1 MEKVNQILK
10 DLKNKNYKPVYFF
23 QGEEPFFIDLL
34 VDYMEEHIL
43 DESAKAFDQL
53 VLYGKDV
60 TMLDV
65 VSAAKKF
72 PMISDKQLI
81 IVKEAANI
89 KDTEHLVGY
98 IKNPQPTT
106 ILVIAHKHGKVDGK
120 TKLGKQ
126 LPAGTEYLLSEKL
139 KDHLVTDW
147 IKNFVQQKDYTIE
160 PKAANMLFEFLG
172 NDLTKIKNELQKL
185 FILIPPKTNITPHLI
200 EDNIGFSKD
209 YNVYELQRAI
219 ALNDSTKSYKIVH
232 HFANNPKS
240 HPLVM
245 VTGSMYNFFSL
256 VLKYHGCRD
265 KSPKAAAAT
274 LGLRGD
280 YFLKDPIEA
289 ARHIP
294 MRKVSAILESIKLMD
309 LKAKGVESGGMTE
322 LDLYKDLLN
331 FIFKK

>member
-23 QGEEPFFIDLL
+23 QGEESFFIDLL
-34 VDYMEEHIL
+34 VDYMEEFIIE
-43 DESAKAFDQL
+43 ESAKAFDQL
-53 VLYGKDV
+53 ILYGKDV
-60 TMLDV
+60 SMLDV
-65 VSAAKKF
+65 ISAAKKF
-72 PMISDKQLI
+72 PLLSDKQLI

-89 KDTEHLVGY
+89 KDTEHLVSY
-98 IKNPQPTT
+98 LKNPQTTT

-126 LPAGTEYLLSEKL
+126 LPIGTEYLLSEKL

-147 IKNFVQQKDYTIE
+147 IKSFVQQKDYTIE
-160 PKAANMLFEFLG
+160 QKAANILFEFLG

-185 FILIPPKTNITPHLI
+185 FILIPPKTNITAHHI
-200 EDNIGFSKD
+200 EENIGFSKD
-209 YNVYELQRAI
+209 YNIYELQRAI
-219 ALNDSTKSYKIVH
+219 AMNDSTKSYKIVH

-245 VTGSMYNFFSL
+245 VTGSLYNFFSL

-265 KSPKAAAAT
+265 KNPKVAAST

-280 YFLKDPIEA
+280 FFLKDPIEA
-289 ARHIP
+289 ARHIS
-294 MRKVSAILESIKLMD
+294 MRKVSAILESIKLTD
-309 LKAKGVESGGMTE
+309 LKAKGLESGGMTE
-322 LDLYKDLLN
+322 LDMYKDLLN